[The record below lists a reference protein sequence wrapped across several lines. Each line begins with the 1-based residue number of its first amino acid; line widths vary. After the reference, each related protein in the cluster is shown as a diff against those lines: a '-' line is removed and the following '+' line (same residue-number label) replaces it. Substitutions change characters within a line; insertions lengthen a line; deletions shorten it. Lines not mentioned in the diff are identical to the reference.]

1 MKYKP
6 VKDRRCQNEKCQ
18 DHSKFG
24 EGNIIR
30 HSKYKTRLGRRRR
43 YLCKTCKKTFCSTKG
58 TPYYRLHKSRL
69 DFDEVVQMTV
79 EGVGISS
86 ISRIKCF
93 SWNTIASWQY
103 LACQAA
109 DKFNDHKLKGVELME
124 LQADEIRTFAG
135 TKKMPM
141 WIFAAIE
148 VWSRLWISKVVG
160 NRNYRNIKTLLNQ
173 VIDACRIVNPFIF
186 TTDGFEP
193 YSWATKN
200 LMSSI
205 CLYAQVIKKRRKNR
219 VIKVERRLIIGT
231 KPKIEQLLFE
241 SEDSSTINTSFV
253 ERLNLTIRQ
262 GCAYLGR
269 RTACHSRH
277 KDLLANNLELQMCY
291 YNFVRPHSALK
302 FGDETRT
309 PAMQAGLVKKQL
321 SFREIFMAVAILFW
335 WYSVFMRM
343 LVQVERFSWFSVQQ
357 QQLMKEAPE
366 FDVLTVERKDC

>member
-1 MKYKP
+1 MKYKL
-6 VKDRRCQNEKCQ
+6 VGDRCCQNEKCQ
-18 DHSKFG
+18 DHGKFDR
-24 EGNIIR
+24 GNIIR
-30 HSKYKTRLGRRRR
+30 HSMYKTRQGKRRR

-93 SWNTIASWQY
+93 SWNTIANWQY
-103 LACQAA
+103 LACKAA
-109 DKFNDHKLKGVELME
+109 GKFNNHKLKGVKLIE

-135 TKKMPM
+135 TRKKPI
-141 WIFAAIE
+141 WIFAALE

-160 NRNYRNIKTLLNQ
+160 KRNYRNIKTLLNQ
-173 VIDACRIVNPFIF
+173 VIDACRIVNLFIF

-193 YSWATKN
+193 YSWAAKN
-200 LMSSI
+200 LLDSI

-219 VIKVERRLIIGT
+219 VIKVDRRLIIGT
-231 KPKIEQLLFE
+231 KLKMEQLLFE
-241 SEDSSTINTSFV
+241 SEDSSTIKTSFI

-269 RTACHSRH
+269 RTACHSRR
-277 KDLLANNLELQMCY
+277 KDLLADNLALQMCY

-309 PAMQAGLVKKQL
+309 PAMQAGLVKKPL
-321 SFREIFMAVAILFW
+321 SFREIFTIMAIHFW
-335 WYSVFMRM
+335 RIFMLLRNRSR
-343 LVQVERFSWFSVQQ
+343 VKEFSWSTAQ
-357 QQLMKEAPE
+357 
-366 FDVLTVERKDC
+366 

>member
-6 VKDRRCQNEKCQ
+6 VRDRRCQNENCQ
-18 DHSKFG
+18 DFRKYG

-30 HSKYKTRLGRRRR
+30 HSKYKTRQGRRRR
-43 YLCKTCKKTFCSTKG
+43 YLCKSCKKTFCSTKG
-58 TPYYRLHKSRL
+58 TSYYRLHKSRS

-93 SWNTIASWQY
+93 SWNTISSWQY

-109 DKFNDHKLKGVELME
+109 GKFNDHKLKGVELME
-124 LQADEIRTFAG
+124 LQADEIRTFSG
-135 TKKMPM
+135 TKKMAM
-141 WIFAAIE
+141 WIFVAIE
-148 VWSRLWISKVVG
+148 VWSRMWISKVVG
-160 NRNYRNIKTLLNQ
+160 SRNYRNIKTLLNH
-173 VIDACRIVNPFIF
+173 VIDTCQIVNPFIF

-193 YSWATKN
+193 YSWAAKN
-200 LMSSI
+200 LMSPI

-219 VIKVERRLIIGT
+219 VIKVERRLIIGI
-231 KPKIEQLLFE
+231 KSKMEQLLLE
-241 SEDSSTINTSFV
+241 SEDSSTINTSFI

-262 GCAYLGR
+262 SCAYLGR

-302 FGDETRT
+302 FGGEIWT

-321 SFREIFMAVAILFW
+321 SLREIFTSMEILFW
-335 WYSVFMRM
+335 WVFMFFRIR
-343 LVQVERFSWFSVQQ
+343 VRVEKFTWIS
-357 QQLMKEAPE
+357 A
-366 FDVLTVERKDC
+366 

>member
-1 MKYKP
+1 
-6 VKDRRCQNEKCQ
+6 
-18 DHSKFG
+18 
-24 EGNIIR
+24 
-30 HSKYKTRLGRRRR
+30 
-43 YLCKTCKKTFCSTKG
+43 
-58 TPYYRLHKSRL
+58 
-69 DFDEVVQMTV
+69 MTV

-109 DKFNDHKLKGVELME
+109 GEFNDHKLKGVQLIE

-135 TKKMPM
+135 TKMKPL

-160 NRNYRNIKTLLNQ
+160 SRNYRNIKALLNQ
-173 VIDACRIVNPFIF
+173 VIDACQIVNPFIF

-200 LMSSI
+200 LLGSI

-231 KPKIEQLLFE
+231 KSKMERLLFE
-241 SEDSSTINTSFV
+241 SEDSSTINTSFI

-262 GCAYLGR
+262 GCAYLAR

-277 KDLLANNLELQMCY
+277 KDLLADNLALQMCY

-321 SFREIFMAVAILFW
+321 SFREIFTALEIIFW
-335 WYSVFMRM
+335 
-343 LVQVERFSWFSVQQ
+343 RFSCFLKFGSSREV
-357 QQLMKEAPE
+357 
-366 FDVLTVERKDC
+366 FVVFGSSTTVA